1 MTATLAS
8 AFLCLAAGML
18 IGSLYWL
25 TLPWNVEKL
34 ATGQSIALAIA
45 LQLIRLAALGGFLT
59 FMAIRWGALPLLFSV
74 GGLMFARAVVLRL
87 NGRG

>member
-8 AFLCLAAGML
+8 AFACLAAGML

-25 TLPWNVEKL
+25 TLRWSVERL
-34 ATGQSIALAIA
+34 ATRQSMALAIVV
-45 LQLIRLAALGGFLT
+45 QLVRLAALGAFLA
-59 FMAIRWGALPLLFSV
+59 FVAMRWGALPLLLTA
-74 GGLMFARAVVLRL
+74 GGLMFARAAVLRL